1 MIKLIAGLLFV
12 SAFTFIQVP
21 EVKVAGAM
29 KNIMMKGDLSA
40 HLNLDTLNK
49 TNLYGLGPVA
59 GLKGEIIVLDGK
71 VYTTSVDGKELK
83 NKENKIADAAMLVYS
98 YVPKW
103 KAVTIDAAVSNYTEL
118 ELLIEKKAAANGFD
132 TDKPFAFRVVSTK
145 AKASYHVIDWK
156 EGTAHTMDNHKQF
169 AYTGKMANSPVTMLG
184 FYSKHHQSIFTH
196 HTSFMH
202 VHIMDDKIKTV
213 GHLDELQIKGLL
225 TVYLPEQ

>member
-1 MIKLIAGLLFV
+1 MIKLITGLLLIG
-12 SAFTFIQVP
+12 TLMLIQVP

-59 GLKGEIIVLDGK
+59 GLKGEIMVLDGK
-71 VYTTSVDGKELK
+71 AYTTSVDGNELN
-83 NKENKIADAAMLVYS
+83 NKENKIADAAMFVYS

-103 KAVTIDAAVSNYTEL
+103 KATTIDAAISSYAEF
-118 ELLIEKKAAANGFD
+118 ELLIEKTTAANGFD
-132 TDKPFAFRVVSTK
+132 TDKPFPFKVVATT
-145 AKASYHVIDWK
+145 AKVSYHVIDWK

-202 VHIMDDKIKTV
+202 VHVMDDNTKTV
-213 GHLDELQIKGLL
+213 GHLDELQIKGLF